1 MTVPYAKLVCPECR
15 TALKPA
21 KPVPAGKKVK
31 CPECAFVFAAPGA
44 LEPEVRMPKASP
56 RKAVVKKPAAAK
68 PAPKKPKGD
77 DDEEDGGGTY
87 AFLGEGH
94 GTDQVKPD
102 IEYAPDMSIK
112 DLRGPAQAAVVR
124 PSNWLIIWGV
134 VGFLG
139 WLGFLVILLIPI
151 VFPLDT
157 DDGKRKEAP
166 IITSGLAAGALPGA
180 GEWTPPR
187 QVGEKKKDEDLG
199 TTFFTVFGVTLS
211 DVAYFEMWLMILSA
225 LPLVLCMVYSAVL
238 TLGAV
243 KMQNLESRGWGIA
256 SCIMVMLPI
265 NGGGMAALVAVFGQ
279 FFLKILFD
287 EPETVNGI
295 IGGLASLLWLGQVGV
310 GVWALLTLRN
320 PEVIAGYEYVAE

>member
-1 MTVPYAKLVCPECR
+1 
-15 TALKPA
+15 
-21 KPVPAGKKVK
+21 
-31 CPECAFVFAAPGA
+31 
-44 LEPEVRMPKASP
+44 MPKAPP
-56 RKAVVKKPAAAK
+56 RKAAVKKPAAK
-68 PAPKKPKGD
+68 PAPKKQKGD
-77 DDEEDGGGTY
+77 DDEEESGGTY

-124 PSNWLIIWGV
+124 PSNWLILCGV
-134 VGFLG
+134 LGFLG

-166 IITSGLAAGALPGA
+166 MITAGLAAGAQPGA

-187 QVGEKKKDEDLG
+187 QVGEKKKDEDLA
-199 TTFFTVFGVTLS
+199 TTFFTVFGVNLAE
-211 DVAYFEMWLMILSA
+211 VAYFELWLMILTA
-225 LPLVLCMVYSAVL
+225 LPLVLCMAYSAVL

-256 SCIMVMLPI
+256 SSIMVMLPI
-265 NGGGMAALVAVFGQ
+265 NGGGLAALVALFGQ

-295 IGGLASLLWLGQVGV
+295 ISVLTSLLWLGQVGI
-310 GVWALLTLRN
+310 GVWALMTLMK